1 MSETGPFTG
10 LIWASE
16 TKRIRIWAP
25 FPAGLQNGF
34 RSRFCRSLGAKPR
47 FRPGGAGAR
56 PVRGKSRRRLGA
68 GPATVQRRAAG
79 RRVRFRTR
87 LRRKGISGGV
97 VWTDR
102 DPLRQATD
110 PDGPLP
116 GDGRSG
122 APDASASPVARL
134 GPLSRWVPRR
144 PSVAAPAA
152 PAWRRRGARPGAGSA
167 RLPLP
172 GVRTVLAMV
181 PRRRACPVQLPLS
194 GKSALRVRPGA
205 IRRRPLARPAFARE
219 IDPGVHH
226 RQFLENFRA
235 PGPIAGLGE
244 FRAQFP
250 KFAR

>member
-152 PAWRRRGARPGAGSA
+152 PAWRRGREARGG
-167 RLPLP
+167 
-172 GVRTVLAMV
+172 
-181 PRRRACPVQLPLS
+181 
-194 GKSALRVRPGA
+194 
-205 IRRRPLARPAFARE
+205 I
-219 IDPGVHH
+219 
-226 RQFLENFRA
+226 RA
-235 PGPIAGLGE
+235 PAAAGGADGACDGAAPARMPRAVAPVGENGVPGPAW
-244 FRAQFP
+244 RDPAP
-250 KFAR
+250 TASASSVCARDRSGRPSSTVP